1 MVKPVLGTGMGGR
14 GLSTRHTGYTAD
26 ADCLKSDAK
35 IAKAKSK

>member
-1 MVKPVLGTGMGGR
+1 MVKPVLVTGMGGDCR
-14 GLSTRHTGYTAD
+14 HGTRDIRAD